1 MLASHTIQIQ
11 DAPGRGKYIVLP
23 STSLFNYLGKMLFIS
38 IKAIALLPALTFALQ
53 PFHTW
58 EHERIQ
64 LTDVSIHFRYSAS
77 GKPPLLL
84 VHGFPEHS
92 RCWETIGPILAEH
105 YTVIAPDNRGTGDSS
120 LSNIDNYTAPAGG
133 EDLRAIMNFLNIGTV
148 NVLAHDKGVGL
159 ATSFAIENP
168 GLVNRIILIEYP
180 LPGFGYPTTVYS
192 PSIYRD
198 WQLAFFAVPD
208 AAQFFI
214 QGREKE
220 MLAWY
225 FYHGSYSAG
234 DIISNDLLE
243 TYTRSISKPGF
254 LRAGMQYFAAAF
266 SDAEYFTR
274 RINES
279 GKLQMPLLALGGEAS
294 FAPKSAVD
302 AAFSPVAA
310 DLTTDI
316 IIKSGHWI
324 DVEAPVRVAN
334 KALQFFGNGTEMPKV
349 NLSWLD
355 DTITMDGNFGSGQ
368 ITAGT
373 NSTGPA

>member
-1 MLASHTIQIQ
+1 ML
-11 DAPGRGKYIVLP
+11 
-23 STSLFNYLGKMLFIS
+23 STFI
-38 IKAIALLPALTFALQ
+38 KFFAFLPAVAFALQ
-53 PFHTW
+53 PFDSW

-92 RCWETIGPILAEH
+92 RVWETIGPILAEH
-105 YTVIAPDNRGTGDSS
+105 YTVIAPDNRGAGDSS
-120 LSNIDNYTAPAGG
+120 LSNTDNYTAPAGG
-133 EDLRAIMNFLNIGTV
+133 EDLRAIIDFLNITKV

-159 ATSFAIENP
+159 ATSFAIENEE
-168 GLVNRIILIEYP
+168 LVNRIILIEYP
-180 LPGFGYPTTVYS
+180 LPGFGYPTTVSS

-214 QGREKE
+214 QGREKS

-225 FYHGSYSAG
+225 FYHGSCSG
-234 DIISNDLLE
+234 DDVISNDLLE

-274 RINES
+274 RISES

-294 FAPKSAVD
+294 FAPKSAID
-302 AAFSPVAA
+302 AAFGPVAD

-324 DVEAPVRVAN
+324 GVEAPVRVA
-334 KALQFFGNGTEMPKV
+334 KRALQFFGNGTEMPRV
-349 NLSWLD
+349 DLSWLD
-355 DTITMDGNFGSGQ
+355 YTITMDGNFGSGK

-373 NSTGPA
+373 NDTGPA

>member
-1 MLASHTIQIQ
+1 
-11 DAPGRGKYIVLP
+11 
-23 STSLFNYLGKMLFIS
+23 MLFIS
-38 IKAIALLPALTFALQ
+38 IKSIALLPAVAFALQ
-53 PFHTW
+53 PFNTW

-64 LTDVSIHFRYSAS
+64 LIDVSIHFRYSAS

-92 RCWETIGPILAEH
+92 RCWEIIGPILAEH

-120 LSNIDNYTAPAGG
+120 LSNTDNYTAPAGG
-133 EDLRAIMNFLNIGTV
+133 EDLRAIINFLNITKV

-159 ATSFAIENP
+159 ATSFAIENAE
-168 GLVNRIILIEYP
+168 LVSRIILIEYP

-214 QGREKE
+214 QGKFLRENPSLPSQYANLRAGREKQ

-225 FYHGSYSAG
+225 FYHGSYAAG
-234 DIISNDLLE
+234 DVISNDLIE
-243 TYTRSISKPGF
+243 TYSRSISKPGF

-294 FAPKSAVD
+294 FAPKSAID

-310 DLTTDI
+310 NLTTDI
-316 IIKSGHWI
+316 IIKCGHWI

-334 KALQFFGNGTEMPKV
+334 RALQFFGNGTEIPKV
-349 NLSWLD
+349 DLSWLD
-355 DTITMDGNFGSGQ
+355 YTVTLDGNFGSGK

-373 NSTGPA
+373 NDTGPA